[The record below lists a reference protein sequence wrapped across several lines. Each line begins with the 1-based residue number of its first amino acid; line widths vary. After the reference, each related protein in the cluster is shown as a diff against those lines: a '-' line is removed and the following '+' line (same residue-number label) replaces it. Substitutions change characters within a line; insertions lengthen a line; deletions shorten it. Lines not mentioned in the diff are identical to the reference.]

1 MKVLVTGGT
10 GFIGSH
16 LVERLLARG
25 EDVRCVAKDRL
36 NVVMLDS
43 PNVEVILGDL
53 NNGLGWDRILDGV
66 ERVYHLAGVT
76 KAARASE
83 YYEGNCLA
91 TKRLLESCLR
101 FGRNIKRFLYVSSQ
115 AAVGPSPDADPVTE
129 CSPYHPV
136 THYGKSKMMAELEVL
151 KVHDRL
157 PITIIRPSA
166 VYGPRE
172 RDWLEY
178 FKYIKQ
184 GIQPL
189 MGFGKKLLSL
199 IHSDDLVNGIVA
211 AAESPRA
218 EGEIYF
224 LGSEATYSTED
235 IGDAVARVL
244 NRRTLRVRIPH
255 VLVRAVG
262 MLSGALARLS
272 GRAALFNYQKAIDS
286 LQSSWVCS
294 VEKAKSHFEFRQCV
308 PLEDGLLRT
317 CRWYQEHGWL

>member
-16 LVERLLARG
+16 LVELLLARG
-25 EDVRCVAKDRL
+25 DDVRCVAKDRL

-91 TKRLLESCLR
+91 TRRLLESCFR
-101 FGRNIKRFLYVSSQ
+101 FGPNLKRFLYVSSQ
-115 AAVGPSPDADPVTE
+115 AAVGPSLDGQPVTE
-129 CSPYHPV
+129 RSPYHPV
-136 THYGKSKMMAELEVL
+136 THYGRSKMMAELEIL
-151 KVHDRL
+151 KVRDQL
-157 PITIIRPSA
+157 PVTIIRPSA

-189 MGFGKKLLSL
+189 MGFGKKFLSL
-199 IHSDDLVNGIVA
+199 IHSDDLVSGIIA
-211 AAESPRA
+211 AAESSQA
-218 EGEIYF
+218 EGETYF
-224 LGSEATYSTED
+224 LGSETTYSTED
-235 IGDAVARVL
+235 IGDVVARIL
-244 NRRTLRVRIPH
+244 NRRTVRVRIPH

-262 MLSGALARLS
+262 MLLGISAQLKHK
-272 GRAALFNYQKAIDS
+272 AALFNYQKAIDS
-286 LQSSWVCS
+286 LQSAWICS
-294 VEKAKSHFEFRQCV
+294 VEKAKSHFGFRQCV
-308 PLEDGLLRT
+308 ALEDGMLGT

>member
-1 MKVLVTGGT
+1 
-10 GFIGSH
+10 
-16 LVERLLARG
+16 
-25 EDVRCVAKDRL
+25 
-36 NVVMLDS
+36 
-43 PNVEVILGDL
+43 
-53 NNGLGWDRILDGV
+53 
-66 ERVYHLAGVT
+66 
-76 KAARASE
+76 
-83 YYEGNCLA
+83 
-91 TKRLLESCLR
+91 LLESCLR

-308 PLEDGLLRT
+308 PLEDGMLRT
-317 CRWYQEHGWL
+317 CLWYQENGWL